1 MIDTFRPL
9 FLTEEALNYIDEK
22 YPMSWTEKGGSAG
35 FNEIN
40 TP

>member
-1 MIDTFRPL
+1 MIDTFKPL
-9 FLTEEALNYIDEK
+9 FLTEDSLEFLDKK
-22 YPMSWTEKGGSAG
+22 YPMSWTDNTEGG

>member
-9 FLTEEALNYIDEK
+9 YPTDQSLDFIDK
-22 YPMSWTEKGGSAG
+22 NYPMSWTDTPKDDG

>member
-9 FLTEEALNYIDEK
+9 YLTTDAKEFLDDK
-22 YPMSWTEKGGSAG
+22 YPMSWTDKDPNEP